1 MRAYEVYAWPELGVT
16 AGRRS
21 IPRVAVRDFPWKIT
35 NPEGGV
41 GGSPGELCGPLIT
54 WNLNGFNLPP
64 ICTSD
69 SDCLPVT
76 GLGSVCINMNPNC
89 DAVENKGCAAP
100 CPGGK
105 VVPGP
110 GMKVVHA

>member
-1 MRAYEVYAWPELGVT
+1 MDRPESPDIGP
-16 AGRRS
+16 GISRR
-21 IPRVAVRDFPWKIT
+21 RVLKRINLACF
-35 NPEGGV
+35 
-41 GGSPGELCGPLIT
+41 CGPLIT

-76 GLGSVCINMNPNC
+76 GPGSVCINMNPNC

-105 VVPGP
+105 VAPRP

>member
-1 MRAYEVYAWPELGVT
+1 MDRPESPDI
-16 AGRRS
+16 GRGISRRRGLKR
-21 IPRVAVRDFPWKIT
+21 INLACF
-35 NPEGGV
+35 
-41 GGSPGELCGPLIT
+41 CGPLIT
-54 WNLNGFNLPP
+54 WNRNGFNLRP

-76 GLGSVCINMNPNC
+76 GPGSVCINMHPNG